1 MISEQ
6 MKDKLIAIGLSKQQA
21 TSATAEAVVNF
32 LMNEDEKTLLQEARF
47 QVQEMS
53 NIVATLRHDYETI
66 DYNFQKLA
74 GFLRDIVNAQE
85 EHGYLTDEK
94 AKNAVA
100 LYAAILNMNERA
112 GARGADSVDNAG
124 YVTYAYLGGQARR
137 DIHYDILSDQNNN
150 INRKQS

>member
-32 LMNEDEKTLLQEARF
+32 LMNEDEKTLLQEARL
-47 QVQEMS
+47 QVQEMR
-53 NIVATLRHDYETI
+53 NIVATLRHDYENI

-94 AKNAVA
+94 AQNAVA

-112 GARGADSVDNAG
+112 GAHGADSVDNAG